1 MSDRK
6 ENYLDI
12 LRSLEKKP
20 NLTQRKLAS
29 KLGFSLGKLSYCLK
43 GLQEKGL
50 VKMKNFSKSQSKIK
64 YIYKLTPH
72 GIAEKTKLTIN
83 FMNKKMKEYEFEDAY
98 GLYYGNYEKEG
109 KIISKDAKRHNL
121 KKVKKIDS
129 L

>member
-1 MSDRK
+1 MGDRK

-43 GLQEKGL
+43 ALQEKGL

-72 GIAEKTKLTIN
+72 GLAEKTKLTIN
-83 FMNKKMKEYEFEDAY
+83 FMNKKMKEYEE
-98 GLYYGNYEKEG
+98 
-109 KIISKDAKRHNL
+109 L
-121 KKVKKIDS
+121 KKELGKKNE
-129 L
+129 

>member
-1 MSDRK
+1 MDNK
-6 ENYLDI
+6 KQNYLDI

-43 GLQEKGL
+43 SLQEKGL
-50 VKMKNFSKSQSKIK
+50 VKMKNFSKSKSKIK

-83 FMNKKMKEYEFEDAY
+83 FMNKKMKEYEE
-98 GLYYGNYEKEG
+98 
-109 KIISKDAKRHNL
+109 L
-121 KKVKKIDS
+121 KKELEKKNE
-129 L
+129 

>member
-1 MSDRK
+1 MGDRK

-43 GLQEKGL
+43 GLHEKGL
-50 VKMKNFSKSQSKIK
+50 LKMKNFSKSQSKIK

-83 FMNKKMKEYEFEDAY
+83 FMNKKMKEYEE
-98 GLYYGNYEKEG
+98 
-109 KIISKDAKRHNL
+109 L
-121 KKVKKIDS
+121 KKELEKKNE
-129 L
+129 

>member
-1 MSDRK
+1 MGDKK

-50 VKMKNFSKSQSKIK
+50 VKMKNFSKSKSKIK
-64 YIYKLTPH
+64 YIFKLTPH
-72 GIAEKTKLTIN
+72 GIAKKTKFL
-83 FMNKKMKEYEFEDAY
+83 FCYHLVFYQKKQKT
-98 GLYYGNYEKEG
+98 NW
-109 KIISKDAKRHNL
+109 II
-121 KKVKKIDS
+121 
-129 L
+129 